1 VERLLALSCVAYGE
15 FAVEPR
21 AGLVGRTYAGVL
33 GCLAFATV
41 VVHGAIHQAGIEA
54 TVLRAVG
61 TMMGFGVLGFMLGSV
76 AENVVEESVRAKM
89 AQELA
94 RRAAESQDGTA
105 ATAKA

>member
-1 VERLLALSCVAYGE
+1 
-15 FAVEPR
+15 
-21 AGLVGRTYAGVL
+21 VGRTYAGVL

-41 VVHGAIHQAGIEA
+41 VLHAAIHQAGIEA

-61 TMMGFGVLGFMLGSV
+61 AMMGFGVLGFMLGSV

-94 RRAAESQDGTA
+94 RRAAESQDGSPA
-105 ATAKA
+105 AAKAT